1 LGLPVLRAFGL
12 LTPDGI
18 DVFSLAAKAQ
28 PE

>member
-1 LGLPVLRAFGL
+1 VLRAFGL